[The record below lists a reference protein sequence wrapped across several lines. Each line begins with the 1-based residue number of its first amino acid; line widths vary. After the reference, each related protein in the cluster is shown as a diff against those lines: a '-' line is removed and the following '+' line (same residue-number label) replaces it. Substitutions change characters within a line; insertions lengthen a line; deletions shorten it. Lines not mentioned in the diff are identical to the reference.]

1 MRIECFPDSKLE
13 FMHEVWDKQ
22 QVVIES
28 ELRQTDRKGTLMN
41 RFRTQR

>member
-13 FMHEVWDKQ
+13 FIHEVRNKQ
-22 QVVIES
+22 RVVIES
-28 ELRQTDRKGTLMN
+28 ELRQTDRKGTLIN